1 MDSQLNRQSNG
12 TVLHFVKEKDVVP
25 ALPANRR
32 WQPICVPVSMKKI
45 ENWNSAGC
53 EFFIR
58 DSRIVET
65 EIGFFEYCGQKS
77 LNRASGLCYTYI
89 CKGE

>member
-32 WQPICVPVSMKKI
+32 WQPICVPVSMRKLRI
-45 ENWNSAGC
+45 GTRQEANSLFA
-53 EFFIR
+53 IR
-58 DSRIVET
+58 ESWKQEL
-65 EIGFFEYCGQKS
+65 GF
-77 LNRASGLCYTYI
+77 LNIAVKRV
-89 CKGE
+89 